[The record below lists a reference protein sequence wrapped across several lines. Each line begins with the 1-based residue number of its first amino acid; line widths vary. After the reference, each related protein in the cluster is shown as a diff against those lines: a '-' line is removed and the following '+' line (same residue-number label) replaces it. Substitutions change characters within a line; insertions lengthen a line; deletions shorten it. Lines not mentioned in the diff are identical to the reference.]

1 MKVIKTVWNCGL
13 GSKLDMRVRINWIPS
28 GVSMGINLGLLIL
41 IPVGFFET
49 ISNDSRVWKF
59 CGEKSTQMFNRNI
72 GLLLRWLNIFNIR
85 SCLKLARVSRIGIK
99 PSACFVMRQL
109 RSVIMRSV
117 K

>member
-1 MKVIKTVWNCGL
+1 MKGIKTVWTFGL
-13 GSKLDMRVRINWIPS
+13 GSKLDMRVRIKWIPS
-28 GVSMGINLGLLIL
+28 GVSMGINLGRLIL

-59 CGEKSTQMFNRNI
+59 CGEKSTRMFNRNI